1 MRRSRRGLGCIRRSP
16 DERTTGTNPLTTL
29 EPGDRAHDHAYNV
42 QAMTACDVTA
52 VRDVPATVLLLAPG
66 RAGRPCG
73 GARLHWLRMDDPQR
87 AEVDRLLA
95 GAELWAATP
104 PVPERAPPSDEPPDD
119 VSPRELAAAGA
130 PVLVAGWE
138 DGHLFCQAVCTTDVG
153 LAFCRRCPTRVA
165 RRALGSGRASSGR
178 CPAGV
183 RMLAFPVP
191 ARESGRVAVLRVA
204 PPAPREA
211 AAVAGSVRV
220 SPAALRRAAR
230 DADPSSAR
238 DVMLAARRLRD
249 AGGLLEWQVRQ
260 RDRGADRRRTAT
272 AALAQMIAT
281 SEEFH
286 DLYRASERQ
295 RHELDRNQRRLER
308 LAREALRATD
318 AERARIAHQIHDTA
332 AQSMVSAYRF
342 LDAARARSTGLSEP
356 ADALLREA
364 SDRVR
369 TAIQEV
375 RAVLDDLLPPG
386 LEELGLAEALRI
398 RLRDLTADAGAV
410 GVATGDLPRLEGWV
424 EQALYGM
431 AGEAISNAIRHG
443 GAKHI
448 SISLREW
455 RRRAIIVIVDDGR
468 GFEPATVAR
477 RRGDEGLG
485 LLGMTRQA
493 RWLGGRMDLTSR
505 PGPGTRVR
513 ISIPLE
519 RHRIGIT
526 KPAGDDAAPASAE
539 ARSTNAGRSGERPPD
554 RTESD
559 RRGHRDAVAAG
570 PTGGT
575 G

>member
-1 MRRSRRGLGCIRRSP
+1 MP
-16 DERTTGTNPLTTL
+16 RTL
-29 EPGDRAHDHAYNV
+29 
-42 QAMTACDVTA
+42 
-52 VRDVPATVLLLAPG
+52 
-66 RAGRPCG
+66 
-73 GARLHWLRMDDPQR
+73 
-87 AEVDRLLA
+87 
-95 GAELWAATP
+95 
-104 PVPERAPPSDEPPDD
+104 
-119 VSPRELAAAGA
+119 
-130 PVLVAGWE
+130 
-138 DGHLFCQAVCTTDVG
+138 
-153 LAFCRRCPTRVA
+153 
-165 RRALGSGRASSGR
+165 
-178 CPAGV
+178 
-183 RMLAFPVP
+183 
-191 ARESGRVAVLRVA
+191 
-204 PPAPREA
+204 
-211 AAVAGSVRV
+211 SVR
-220 SPAALRRAAR
+220 A
-230 DADPSSAR
+230 
-238 DVMLAARRLRD
+238 
-249 AGGLLEWQVRQ
+249 
-260 RDRGADRRRTAT
+260 
-272 AALAQMIAT
+272 
-281 SEEFH
+281 
-286 DLYRASERQ
+286 
-295 RHELDRNQRRLER
+295 
-308 LAREALRATD
+308 
-318 AERARIAHQIHDTA
+318 IAHQIHDTA

-477 RRGDEGLG
+477 RRGEEGLG

-505 PGPGTRVR
+505 PGSGTQVR

-539 ARSTNAGRSGERPPD
+539 ARSTNAGRSGGRPPEQDGERSTRTPGRGGRGADWRD
-554 RTESD
+554 RMTQPSRVLLVDDHEMA
-559 RRGHRDAVAAG
+559 RRGLTAMLSTADWITVVGEADDCASGLAAIERLR
-570 PTGGT
+570 PDIVLLDIRMPVRTGWPASRS
-575 G
+575 